1 MLQRTEPG
9 NAEKVSSEVSGLNG
23 LEEQKEDKYSLR
35 GKVFHHVREEILS
48 GKLKPN
54 EELREVA
61 IGEELGVSRTPVR
74 DALRPLALEGLVRII
89 PTKGAYV
96 RGISAKDVLDIY
108 SIRARLEGLCARM
121 ATSAIK
127 EEQLEQLEEIILLS
141 KYHEQH
147 QHFEQLFVLDSKFH
161 EVLYEACDSKMLEHL
176 LKDFHHYVQRVR
188 KTSLSKQQRAEK
200 STKEHEAIMEA
211 IKEKNPDHA
220 DQLATLHV
228 LNTMKHVKRYRI
240 EEIVE
245 EQEDFN
251 GKN

>member
-1 MLQRTEPG
+1 
-9 NAEKVSSEVSGLNG
+9 
-23 LEEQKEDKYSLR
+23 
-35 GKVFHHVREEILS
+35 
-48 GKLKPN
+48 
-54 EELREVA
+54 
-61 IGEELGVSRTPVR
+61 
-74 DALRPLALEGLVRII
+74 
-89 PTKGAYV
+89 
-96 RGISAKDVLDIY
+96 
-108 SIRARLEGLCARM
+108 M